1 MNTTLRQF
9 TAVWPLVIFL
19 LLPALTRAETAVQ
32 AWVQHYDG
40 PGQGF
45 DEATALAVDG
55 SNSVVVA
62 GVSWGGFN
70 YACATIK
77 YSSAGVPLWTNRYN
91 GPGISYQ
98 QGWAVVVDGDNN
110 VIVAGSSADNYA
122 TIKYSSEGVPLWTNR
137 YKGPGNGTDGDAP
150 SSLAVDGSNN
160 VIVTGYSY
168 GSGSSGDYATIKY
181 SSAGVPL
188 WTNRYNGLANSS
200 DGATAVVVDGS
211 NDVIVT
217 GSSVGSGSD
226 YDYATIKYSSAG
238 VPLWTNRYN
247 GPGNYTDS
255 AVAMAVDGSNNV
267 IVTGRS
273 YQSHSS
279 FSHDYATIK
288 YSSEGVPLWTNRYN
302 GTGSGQ
308 DEAMAVAVDHSNN
321 VIVTGRSSRTTGIP
335 YNYDCATIKYS
346 SGGSPLWT
354 NRYKGPLDLASG
366 ATALAVDGSDDVIVT
381 GYSGS
386 DYATI
391 KYSSAGVPLW
401 TNSYTNTAYPFAAV
415 TADRNGNVIVAGSA
429 MGNGYDFVTLKY
441 ICVPSPVMTG
451 HQQTNGTFQL
461 RVDGVLQ
468 PGTLVIEASTNL
480 TSWVPLFTNT
490 TPTNVLFYAAPN
502 ADDSPTR
509 FYRVFQF
516 P

>member
-19 LLPALTRAETAVQ
+19 LLPALTRADTAVQ

-110 VIVAGSSADNYA
+110 VIVAGSSADN
-122 TIKYSSEGVPLWTNR
+122 
-137 YKGPGNGTDGDAP
+137 
-150 SSLAVDGSNN
+150 
-160 VIVTGYSY
+160 
-168 GSGSSGDYATIKY
+168 YATIKY

-288 YSSEGVPLWTNRYN
+288 YSSEGGPLW
-302 GTGSGQ
+302 
-308 DEAMAVAVDHSNN
+308 
-321 VIVTGRSSRTTGIP
+321 
-335 YNYDCATIKYS
+335 
-346 SGGSPLWT
+346 
-354 NRYKGPLDLASG
+354 
-366 ATALAVDGSDDVIVT
+366 
-381 GYSGS
+381 
-386 DYATI
+386 
-391 KYSSAGVPLW
+391 
-401 TNSYTNTAYPFAAV
+401 
-415 TADRNGNVIVAGSA
+415 
-429 MGNGYDFVTLKY
+429 
-441 ICVPSPVMTG
+441 
-451 HQQTNGTFQL
+451 
-461 RVDGVLQ
+461 
-468 PGTLVIEASTNL
+468 
-480 TSWVPLFTNT
+480 
-490 TPTNVLFYAAPN
+490 PT
-502 ADDSPTR
+502 
-509 FYRVFQF
+509 
-516 P
+516 